1 MSRFLLALCLSLCAV
16 AAFAKAPAGN
26 EECPGAAAKA
36 EKTGAVNGTINSAPD
51 GDAATP
57 NHAPIVPLHSSSAPH
72 MTSPRWH
79 SLLPGMIR

>member
-26 EECPGAAAKA
+26 EDCPGAATKA
-36 EKTGAVNGTINSAPD
+36 EKTGVANAAVNSAPD
-51 GDAATP
+51 GDSATTSHAAT
-57 NHAPIVPLHSSSAPH
+57 VPLHSSSAPR